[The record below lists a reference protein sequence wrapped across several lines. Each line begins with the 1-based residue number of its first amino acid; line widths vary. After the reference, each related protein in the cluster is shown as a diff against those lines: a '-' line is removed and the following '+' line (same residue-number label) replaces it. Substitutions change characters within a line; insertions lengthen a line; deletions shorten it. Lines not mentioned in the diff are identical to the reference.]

1 MARKPYSQRILPNR
15 EKRGFGVDSDGG
27 GVSDRQEEKEGT
39 DPYSQSTG
47 IDDLNKSRGIEEE
60 EEGAPRWWEGSKKRK
75 APPQPPYQQIK
86 SRGMPAPSMDPNLT
100 EGVRK
105 SALKSKAYKSPFRT
119 PFEEAFPGHPRTRK
133 KDGQG

>member
-39 DPYSQSTG
+39 DPHSQSTSM
-47 IDDLNKSRGIEEE
+47 DDMYKG
-60 EEGAPRWWEGSKKRK
+60 RWWEGSKKRE
-75 APPQPPYQQIK
+75 APPQAPYQQIK
-86 SRGMPAPSMDPNLT
+86 SRGMPAPSTDPGLT

-105 SALKSKAYKSPFRT
+105 SALKSKAYKSPFQT
-119 PFEEAFPGHPRTRK
+119 PYEEAFPGHPRTRK

>member
-1 MARKPYSQRILPNR
+1 MARKPYSQRILPNV

-47 IDDLNKSRGIEEE
+47 IDDLNKSRGVEEE
-60 EEGAPRWWEGSKKRK
+60 EAPRWWEGARKRK
-75 APPQPPYQQIK
+75 APPRAPYQQIK
-86 SRGMPAPSMDPNLT
+86 PRGMPAPSTDPGLT
-100 EGVRK
+100 EGIKK
-105 SALKSKAYKSPFRT
+105 SALKSKAYKSPFQT
-119 PFEEAFPGHPRTRK
+119 PFVQQFPEHPRTRK